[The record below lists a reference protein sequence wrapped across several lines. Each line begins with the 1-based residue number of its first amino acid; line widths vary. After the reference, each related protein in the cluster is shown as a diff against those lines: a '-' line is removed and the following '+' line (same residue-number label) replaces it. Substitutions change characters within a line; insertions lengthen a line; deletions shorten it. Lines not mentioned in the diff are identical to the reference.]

1 MLVFFKSL
9 TTRLKKTMIKVKLS
23 EKAYMNRIEL
33 SRRDWVIV
41 NYDNVKFPGEI
52 VNVVANELE
61 VNVKPKSGNTFRK

>member
-33 SRRDWVIV
+33 SRRGWVIAS
-41 NYDNVKFPGEI
+41 YDNVKFPCEI
-52 VNVVANELE
+52 VNIVANEFE
-61 VNVKPKSGNTFRK
+61 ANVRHKSGNTFRK

>member
-1 MLVFFKSL
+1 
-9 TTRLKKTMIKVKLS
+9 MIKVKLS

-52 VNVVANELE
+52 VNIVANEFE
-61 VNVKPKSGNTFRK
+61 VNVKHKSGNTFRK

>member
-33 SRRDWVIV
+33 SRRDLVIV

-52 VNVVANELE
+52 VNIVANELE